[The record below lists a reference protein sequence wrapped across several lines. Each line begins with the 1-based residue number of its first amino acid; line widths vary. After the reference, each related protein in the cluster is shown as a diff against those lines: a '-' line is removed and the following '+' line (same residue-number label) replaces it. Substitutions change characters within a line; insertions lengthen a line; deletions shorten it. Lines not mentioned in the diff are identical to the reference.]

1 MHAKF
6 GTKSNLTYRAKV
18 NGKNGVKKSRKTG
31 TKIDVKISTKL
42 EAKNGIKPNEKIG
55 TNWM

>member
-6 GTKSNLTYRAKV
+6 GTKSNSTYSEKLD
-18 NGKNGVKKSRKTG
+18 GKDGVKKGKKIG
-31 TKIDVKISTKL
+31 TKIYVKISTKL
-42 EAKNGIKPNEKIG
+42 EAKDGIRSDTKIG

>member
-1 MHAKF
+1 MHEKF
-6 GTKSNLTYRAKV
+6 GTKSDSTYGKNLD
-18 NGKNGVKKSRKTG
+18 GKNGIKKGRKTG

-42 EAKNGIKPNEKIG
+42 EAKNGIRPDAKIG

>member
-6 GTKSNLTYRAKV
+6 DTKSDPTYGAKLD
-18 NGKNGVKKSRKTG
+18 GKNGVKKGRKIG

-42 EAKNGIKPNEKIG
+42 EAKNGIRPDAKIG